1 MEISSIDF
9 LARLLGELKRSFDAE
24 VIDARDDFDGGIVV
38 DVRLDASKALKQYR
52 VLVLEQ
58 AGRTVLRSRAL
69 LETNLALQQRAVG
82 LLEEVR
88 AVATANRDML
98 FESRAIIAG
107 VRTLRLP
114 VVAPRPG
121 VALDPS

>member
-1 MEISSIDF
+1 M
-9 LARLLGELKRSFDAE
+9 
-24 VIDARDDFDGGIVV
+24 IDARDDFDGGIVV

-69 LETNLALQQRAVG
+69 LERNLALQQRAVG

-98 FESRAIIAG
+98 FESRSIIAG
-107 VRTLRLP
+107 VRTLRLH
-114 VVAPRPG
+114 VVDPRPG